1 MLSGA
6 PPPPTKKQSEEEV
19 VTESSVGG
27 SKWEGR
33 EKAIRQEDPEQ
44 QMTQQKT
51 PSTDLADIPHKQGWL
66 VESAKY

>member
-1 MLSGA
+1 MV
-6 PPPPTKKQSEEEV
+6 K
-19 VTESSVGG
+19 ESSVGG

-33 EKAIRQEDPEQ
+33 EKAVRQEDPEQ

-51 PSTDLADIPHKQGWL
+51 PSTDLADILHKQGWL